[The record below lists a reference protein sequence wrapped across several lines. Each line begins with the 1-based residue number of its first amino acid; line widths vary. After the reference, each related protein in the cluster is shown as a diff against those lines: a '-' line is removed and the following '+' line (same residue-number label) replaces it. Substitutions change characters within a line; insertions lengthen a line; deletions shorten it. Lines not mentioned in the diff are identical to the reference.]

1 MKIVLFHQ
9 QSSMTESLCR
19 MLGINPSFQPPPF
32 NKSYYTN
39 PHWLFIKCWSN
50 NLICFPFFSPLSF
63 SIILTIIFL
72 LHLTI
77 NVSVLLVFIT
87 CHTLAAIPCHPSAD
101 LFSLEIPSIN
111 VNLDS
116 LLDEFRVGVPC
127 RSSLAM
133 ADSPEGERV
142 IEEESQSTTL

>member
-1 MKIVLFHQ
+1 
-9 QSSMTESLCR
+9 
-19 MLGINPSFQPPPF
+19 MLGNNPSFQPPPF
-32 NKSYYTN
+32 NKSHFTN
-39 PHWLFIKCWSN
+39 PHWLFLKCWTK

-63 SIILTIIFL
+63 SIILTIIF
-72 LHLTI
+72 HLTI
-77 NVSVLLVFIT
+77 IVFVLLVFIT
-87 CHTLAAIPCHPSAD
+87 CLTLTAIPCHPSAD

-116 LLDEFRVGVPC
+116 LLDEFRVGAPC

-133 ADSPEGERV
+133 ADSPEGEHV

>member
-1 MKIVLFHQ
+1 M
-9 QSSMTESLCR
+9 
-19 MLGINPSFQPPPF
+19 
-32 NKSYYTN
+32 
-39 PHWLFIKCWSN
+39 
-50 NLICFPFFSPLSF
+50 SF

-72 LHLTI
+72 FYLTMI
-77 NVSVLLVFIT
+77 VFVLLVFIT
-87 CHTLAAIPCHPSAD
+87 CFTLAAIPCHSSAD

-116 LLDEFRVGVPC
+116 LLDEFRVGVPS

-133 ADSPEGERV
+133 ADSPEVERV

>member
-1 MKIVLFHQ
+1 
-9 QSSMTESLCR
+9 MTESLCR
-19 MLGINPSFQPPPF
+19 MLGNNPYFQPPPF
-32 NKSYYTN
+32 NKSHFTN
-39 PHWLFIKCWSN
+39 PHWLFLKYWTK

-63 SIILTIIFL
+63 SIILTNII
-72 LHLTI
+72 LHLI
-77 NVSVLLVFIT
+77 IILFVLLVFIT
-87 CHTLAAIPCHPSAD
+87 YHTLAVIPRHPSAD

-127 RSSLAM
+127 RSSLAV